1 MPKKAPIFAVGD
13 RIAYSVAHL
22 RGTGQTT
29 GPAGRMRGTVT
40 AVMHKVSPTAGVYFT
55 YRPDGETEDKGGLSC
70 NFVSVARIGI
80 DSALNT

>member
-1 MPKKAPIFAVGD
+1 MPKKAPVFEPGD

-29 GPAGRMRGTVT
+29 GPAGAMRGTVT
-40 AVMHKVSPTAGVYFT
+40 AVLHSVSPSAGVYFT
-55 YRPDGETEDKGGLSC
+55 YRPDGETEDKIGLSC
-70 NFVSVARIGI
+70 NFVTVARIAI